1 VRYLEKLIIH
11 LKIKGENMTNMK
23 EPMGIQPEGS
33 QRFMGK
39 DALRMNIMAGRIVA
53 EIIKTTLGPRGMD
66 KMLVEYTGNVMI
78 TNDGATI
85 LNKIDISHPAAKMI
99 VEVARTQDQEVGDG
113 TTTAVV
119 LAGEL
124 LKKAESLLDQDVH
137 VTSITTGYNIAA
149 EKALSILNE
158 IGDKITLDNKE
169 VLLEI
174 AKTSMTGKA
183 AEKSIDKLAKIAV
196 DAIKIVTNTEDGI
209 NSASKNDIK
218 ITVKEGGGLEDSII
232 INGLLVDENRASD
245 SMPQKIKNP
254 KIALLTSPIE
264 VKKTGIDAKIRIT
277 SPENIQ
283 RFIDQEDFMLKR
295 MIDRITNSGANVL
308 ICQKDIDDS
317 ALGYLS
323 KAGVY
328 ALKSVSEKEI
338 KKISKAT
345 GARIV
350 NMALDLEP
358 NDLGKAELVEERKV
372 SDEYMTFIEGC
383 TDPKAASIL
392 VRGGTKQFVETIE
405 RALDDAIG
413 VLITVVKEGVI
424 CTGAGATE
432 MEIAKRLSAFSNS
445 VHGREQLAVKAFA
458 EALEGI
464 PKAIAE
470 NSGLDMIDMLVNLR
484 AAHNKDNA
492 KMGINIKN
500 GKVEDM
506 FKAGVVEPLKIK
518 SQAIKSAAEATVMI
532 LRIDDVLAGKE
543 LAKSEAYRNMSGSA
557 PQMM

>member
-1 VRYLEKLIIH
+1 MRYLEQLIIH
-11 LKIKGENMTNMK
+11 LKIKGENMANMK
-23 EPMGIQPEGS
+23 QPMGIQPEGS
-33 QRFMGK
+33 QRFKGK
-39 DALRMNIMAGRIVA
+39 EALRMNIMAGRIVA

-66 KMLVEYTGNVMI
+66 KMLVEYSGDVMI

-137 VTSITTGYNIAA
+137 VTSITTGYNIAT
-149 EKALSILNE
+149 EKALSILKE
-158 IGDKITLDNKE
+158 IGEKISIDNEK

-183 AEKSIDKLAKIAV
+183 AEKSIEKLAKIAV
-196 DAIKIVTNTEDGI
+196 DAVKIVTNTEDGV
-209 NSASKNDIK
+209 NSISKNDIK
-218 ITVKEGGGLEDSII
+218 ITIKEGGGLEDSAIVK
-232 INGLLVDENRASD
+232 GLLVDENRAYD
-245 SMPQKIKNP
+245 SMPQRIKNA
-254 KIALLTSPIE
+254 KIALLTSPIQ

-277 SPENIQ
+277 SPENVQ
-283 RFIDQEDFMLKR
+283 GFIDQEDFMLKR
-295 MIDRITNSGANVL
+295 MVDRIINAGANVV
-308 ICQKDIDDS
+308 ICQKGIDDG
-317 ALGYLS
+317 ALSYLS
-323 KAGVY
+323 KAGAY

-358 NDLGKAELVEERKV
+358 SDLGKAELVEERKV
-372 SDEYMTFIEGC
+372 GDEYMTFIEGC
-383 TDPKAASIL
+383 VDPKAASIL
-392 VRGGTKQFVETIE
+392 IRGGTKQFVETVE

-413 VLITVVKEGVI
+413 VLITVVKEGAI

-445 VHGREQLAVKAFA
+445 VKGREQLAVKAFA

-470 NSGLDMIDMLVNLR
+470 NSGLDMIDILVNLR
-484 AAHNKDNA
+484 AAHNKDNG
-492 KMGINIKN
+492 KTMGINVKN

-506 FKAGVVEPLKIK
+506 LKAGVVEPLKLK
-518 SQAIKSAAEATVMI
+518 EQAIKSASESVVMI

-543 LAKSEAYRNMSGSA
+543 LAKSEAYRNMSAGSQIA
-557 PQMM
+557 

>member
-1 VRYLEKLIIH
+1 
-11 LKIKGENMTNMK
+11 MTNMK

>member
-1 VRYLEKLIIH
+1 MRYLEQLIIH
-11 LKIKGENMTNMK
+11 LKIKGENVANMK
-23 EPMGIQPEGS
+23 QPMGIQPEGS
-33 QRFMGK
+33 QRFKGK
-39 DALRMNIMAGRIVA
+39 EALRMNIMAGRIVA

-66 KMLVEYTGNVMI
+66 KMLVEYSGDVMI

-137 VTSITTGYNIAA
+137 VTSITTGYNIAT
-149 EKALSILNE
+149 EKALSILKE
-158 IGDKITLDNKE
+158 IGEKISIDNEK

-183 AEKSIDKLAKIAV
+183 AEKSIEKLAKIAV
-196 DAIKIVTNTEDGI
+196 DAVKIVTNTEDGV
-209 NSASKNDIK
+209 NSISKNDIK
-218 ITVKEGGGLEDSII
+218 ITIKEGGGLEDSAIVK
-232 INGLLVDENRASD
+232 GLLVDENRAYD
-245 SMPQKIKNP
+245 SMPQRIKNA
-254 KIALLTSPIE
+254 KIALLTSPIQ

-277 SPENIQ
+277 SPENVQ
-283 RFIDQEDFMLKR
+283 GFIDQEDFMLKR
-295 MIDRITNSGANVL
+295 MVDRIINAGANVV
-308 ICQKDIDDS
+308 ICQKGIDDG
-317 ALGYLS
+317 ALSYLS
-323 KAGVY
+323 KAGAY

-358 NDLGKAELVEERKV
+358 SDLGKAELVEERKV
-372 SDEYMTFIEGC
+372 GDEYMTFIEGC
-383 TDPKAASIL
+383 VDPKAASIL
-392 VRGGTKQFVETIE
+392 IRGGTKQFVETVE

-413 VLITVVKEGVI
+413 VLITVVKEGAI

-445 VHGREQLAVKAFA
+445 VKGREQLAVKAFA

-470 NSGLDMIDMLVNLR
+470 NSGLDMIDILVNLR
-484 AAHNKDNA
+484 AAHNKDNG
-492 KMGINIKN
+492 KTMGINVKN

-506 FKAGVVEPLKIK
+506 LKAGVVEPLKLK
-518 SQAIKSAAEATVMI
+518 EQAIKSASESVVMI

-543 LAKSEAYRNMSGSA
+543 LAKSEAYRNMSAGSQIA
-557 PQMM
+557 

>member
-1 VRYLEKLIIH
+1 
-11 LKIKGENMTNMK
+11 MSNMK
-23 EPMGIQPEGS
+23 QPMGIQPEGS
-33 QRFMGK
+33 QRFKGK

-66 KMLVEYTGNVMI
+66 KMLVESAGEVMI

-85 LNKIDISHPAAKMI
+85 LNRIDISHPAAKMI
-99 VEVARTQDQEVGDG
+99 VEVARTQDQEIGDG

-137 VTSITTGYNIAA
+137 VTSITTGYNIAT
-149 EKALSILNE
+149 EKALSILGDVGEKISMDN
-158 IGDKITLDNKE
+158 DKI
-169 VLLEI
+169 LLEI
-174 AKTSMTGKA
+174 AKTSMTGKS
-183 AEKSIDKLAKIAV
+183 AEKSIGKLAKIAV
-196 DAIKIVTNTEDGI
+196 EAVKIATNTKEGI
-209 NSASKNDIK
+209 NSVSKNDIK
-218 ITVKEGGGLEDSII
+218 ITVKEGGGLEDSAII
-232 INGLLVDENRASD
+232 KGLLVDENRAYD
-245 SMPQKIKNP
+245 SMPQKIKNA
-254 KIALLTSPIE
+254 KIAILTSPIQ

-277 SPENIQ
+277 SPENVQ
-283 RFIDQEDFMLKR
+283 GFIDQEDFMLKR
-295 MIDRITNSGANVL
+295 MIDRIINAGANVV

-317 ALGYLS
+317 ALSYLS
-323 KAGVY
+323 KAGAY

-358 NDLGKAELVEERKV
+358 SDLGKAELVEERKV
-372 SDEYMTFIEGC
+372 GDEYMTFIEGC
-383 TDPKAASIL
+383 VDPKAASIL
-392 VRGGTKQFVETIE
+392 IRGGTKQFVETVE

-413 VLITVVKEGVI
+413 VLITVVKEGAI

-432 MEIAKRLSAFSNS
+432 MEIAKRLSTFSNS
-445 VHGREQLAVKAFA
+445 VKGREQLAVKAFA
-458 EALEGI
+458 EALEAI

-470 NSGLDMIDMLVNLR
+470 NSGFDMIDMLVNLR
-484 AAHNKDNA
+484 AAHNKDNG
-492 KMGINIKN
+492 KSMGINIKN

-506 FKAGVVEPLKIK
+506 LKAGVVEPLKLK
-518 SQAIKSAAEATVMI
+518 EQAIKSASESVVMI

-543 LAKSEAYRNMSGSA
+543 LAKSEAYRNMSAGSQIA
-557 PQMM
+557 

>member
-1 VRYLEKLIIH
+1 
-11 LKIKGENMTNMK
+11 MSNMK
-23 EPMGIQPEGS
+23 QPMGIQPEGS
-33 QRFMGK
+33 QRFKGK

-66 KMLVEYTGNVMI
+66 KMLVESAGEVMI

-85 LNKIDISHPAAKMI
+85 LNRIDISHPAAKMI
-99 VEVARTQDQEVGDG
+99 VEVARTQDQEIGDG

-137 VTSITTGYNIAA
+137 VTSITTGYNIAT
-149 EKALSILNE
+149 EKALSILGDVGEKISMDN
-158 IGDKITLDNKE
+158 DKI
-169 VLLEI
+169 LLEI
-174 AKTSMTGKA
+174 AKTSMTGKS
-183 AEKSIDKLAKIAV
+183 AEKSIEKLAKIAV
-196 DAIKIVTNTEDGI
+196 DAVKIATNTKDGI
-209 NSASKNDIK
+209 NSVSKNDIK
-218 ITVKEGGGLEDSII
+218 ITVKEGGGLEDSAII
-232 INGLLVDENRASD
+232 KGLLVDENRAYD
-245 SMPQKIKNP
+245 SMPQKIKNS
-254 KIALLTSPIE
+254 KIAILTSPIQ

-277 SPENIQ
+277 SPANVQ
-283 RFIDQEDFMLKR
+283 GFIDQEDFMLKR
-295 MIDRITNSGANVL
+295 MVDRIINAGANVV
-308 ICQKDIDDS
+308 ICQKGIDDS
-317 ALGYLS
+317 ALSYLS
-323 KAGVY
+323 KAGAY

-358 NDLGKAELVEERKV
+358 SDLGKAELVEERKV
-372 SDEYMTFIEGC
+372 GDEYMTFIEGC
-383 TDPKAASIL
+383 VDPKAASIL
-392 VRGGTKQFVETIE
+392 IRGGTKQFVETVE
-405 RALDDAIG
+405 RALDDAIS

-432 MEIAKRLSAFSNS
+432 MEIAKRLSTFSNS
-445 VHGREQLAVKAFA
+445 VKGREQLAVKAFA

-484 AAHNKDNA
+484 AAHNKDNG
-492 KMGINIKN
+492 KSMGINIKN

-506 FKAGVVEPLKIK
+506 LKAGVVEPLKLK
-518 SQAIKSAAEATVMI
+518 EQAIKSASESVVMI

-543 LAKSEAYRNMSGSA
+543 LAKSEAYRNMSAGSQIA
-557 PQMM
+557 

>member
-1 VRYLEKLIIH
+1 
-11 LKIKGENMTNMK
+11 MSNMK
-23 EPMGIQPEGS
+23 QPMGIQPEGS
-33 QRFMGK
+33 QRFKGK

-66 KMLVEYTGNVMI
+66 KMLVESAGEVMI

-85 LNKIDISHPAAKMI
+85 LNRIDISHPAAKMI
-99 VEVARTQDQEVGDG
+99 VEVARTQDQEIGDG

-137 VTSITTGYNIAA
+137 VTSITTGYNIAT
-149 EKALSILNE
+149 EKALSILGDVGEE
-158 IGDKITLDNKE
+158 ISMDNDKI
-169 VLLEI
+169 LLEI
-174 AKTSMTGKA
+174 AKTSMTGKS
-183 AEKSIDKLAKIAV
+183 AEKSIEKLAKIAV
-196 DAIKIVTNTEDGI
+196 EAVKIATNTKEGI
-209 NSASKNDIK
+209 NSVSKNDIK
-218 ITVKEGGGLEDSII
+218 ITVKEGGGLEDSAII
-232 INGLLVDENRASD
+232 KGLLVDENRAYD
-245 SMPQKIKNP
+245 SMPQKIKNA
-254 KIALLTSPIE
+254 KIAILTSPIQ

-277 SPENIQ
+277 SPANVQ
-283 RFIDQEDFMLKR
+283 GFIDQEDFMLKR
-295 MIDRITNSGANVL
+295 MVDRIINAGANVV
-308 ICQKDIDDS
+308 ICQKGIDDS
-317 ALGYLS
+317 ALSYLS
-323 KAGVY
+323 KAGAY

-358 NDLGKAELVEERKV
+358 SDLGKAELVEERKV
-372 SDEYMTFIEGC
+372 GDEYMTFIEGC
-383 TDPKAASIL
+383 VDPKAASIL
-392 VRGGTKQFVETIE
+392 IRGGTKQFVETVE

-432 MEIAKRLSAFSNS
+432 MEIAKRLSTFSNS
-445 VHGREQLAVKAFA
+445 VKGREQLAVKAFA

-484 AAHNKDNA
+484 AAHNKDNG
-492 KMGINIKN
+492 KSMGINIRN

-506 FKAGVVEPLKIK
+506 LKAGVVEPLKLK
-518 SQAIKSAAEATVMI
+518 EQAIKSASESVVMI

-543 LAKSEAYRNMSGSA
+543 LAKSEAYRNMSAGSQIA
-557 PQMM
+557 

>member
-1 VRYLEKLIIH
+1 
-11 LKIKGENMTNMK
+11 MSNMK
-23 EPMGIQPEGS
+23 QPMGIQPEGS
-33 QRFMGK
+33 QRFKGK

-66 KMLVEYTGNVMI
+66 KMLVESAGEVMI

-85 LNKIDISHPAAKMI
+85 LNRIDISHPAAKMI
-99 VEVARTQDQEVGDG
+99 VEVARTQDQEIGDG

-137 VTSITTGYNIAA
+137 VTSITTGYNIAT
-149 EKALSILNE
+149 EKALSILGDVGEKISMDN
-158 IGDKITLDNKE
+158 DKI
-169 VLLEI
+169 LLEI
-174 AKTSMTGKA
+174 AKTSMTGKS
-183 AEKSIDKLAKIAV
+183 AEKSIEKLAKIAV
-196 DAIKIVTNTEDGI
+196 DAVKIATNTKDGI
-209 NSASKNDIK
+209 NSVSKNDIK
-218 ITVKEGGGLEDSII
+218 ITVKEGGGLEDSAII
-232 INGLLVDENRASD
+232 KGLLVDENRAYD
-245 SMPQKIKNP
+245 SMPQKIKNA
-254 KIALLTSPIE
+254 KIAILTSPIQ

-277 SPENIQ
+277 SPANVQ
-283 RFIDQEDFMLKR
+283 GFIDQEDFMLKR
-295 MIDRITNSGANVL
+295 MVDRIINAGANVV
-308 ICQKDIDDS
+308 ICQKGIDDS
-317 ALGYLS
+317 ALSYLS
-323 KAGVY
+323 KAGAY

-358 NDLGKAELVEERKV
+358 SDLGKAELVEERKV
-372 SDEYMTFIEGC
+372 GDEYMTFIEGC
-383 TDPKAASIL
+383 VDPKAASIL
-392 VRGGTKQFVETIE
+392 IRGGTKQFVETVE

-432 MEIAKRLSAFSNS
+432 MEIAKRLSTFSNS
-445 VHGREQLAVKAFA
+445 VKGREQLAVKAFA

-484 AAHNKDNA
+484 AAHNKDNG
-492 KMGINIKN
+492 KSMGINIKN

-506 FKAGVVEPLKIK
+506 LKAGVVEPLKLK
-518 SQAIKSAAEATVMI
+518 EQAIKSASESVVMI

-543 LAKSEAYRNMSGSA
+543 LAKSEAYRNMSAGSQIA
-557 PQMM
+557 

>member
-1 VRYLEKLIIH
+1 
-11 LKIKGENMTNMK
+11 MTNMK
-23 EPMGIQPEGS
+23 QPMGIQPEGS
-33 QRFMGK
+33 QRFKGK

-66 KMLVEYTGNVMI
+66 KMLVEYSGDVMI

-99 VEVARTQDQEVGDG
+99 VEVARTQDQEIGDG

-137 VTSITTGYNIAA
+137 VTSIITGYNIASGQ
-149 EKALSILNE
+149 ALSILKD
-158 IGDKITLDNKE
+158 IGDKISIDNEK

-183 AEKSIDKLAKIAV
+183 AEKSIEKLAKIAV
-196 DAIKIVTNTEDGI
+196 DAVKIVTNTKDGV
-209 NSASKNDIK
+209 NSISKNDIK
-218 ITVKEGGGLEDSII
+218 ITVKEGGGLEDSAIVK
-232 INGLLVDENRASD
+232 GLLVDENRAYD
-245 SMPQKIKNP
+245 SMPQKIKNA
-254 KIALLTSPIE
+254 KIALLTSPIQ

-277 SPENIQ
+277 SPENVQ

-295 MIDRITNSGANVL
+295 MVDRITNAGANVV
-308 ICQKDIDDS
+308 ICQKGIDDA
-317 ALGYLS
+317 ALSYLS

-328 ALKSVSEKEI
+328 GLKSVSEKEM

-345 GARIV
+345 GAKIV

-358 NDLGKAELVEERKV
+358 SDLGKAELVEERKV

-383 TDPKAASIL
+383 VDPKAASIL
-392 VRGGTKQFVETIE
+392 IRGGTKQFVETVE

-413 VLITVVKEGVI
+413 VLITVIKEGVI
-424 CTGAGATE
+424 CTGAGASE
-432 MEIAKRLSAFSNS
+432 MEIAKRLSGFSNS
-445 VHGREQLAVKAFA
+445 VKGREQLAVKAFA

-484 AAHNKDNA
+484 AAHNKDNE
-492 KMGINIKN
+492 KSMGINVKN

-506 FKAGVVEPLKIK
+506 LKAGVVEPLKLK
-518 SQAIKSAAEATVMI
+518 EQAIKSAAEAVVMI

-543 LAKSEAYRNMSGSA
+543 LAKSEAYRNMSGWGSQIA
-557 PQMM
+557 

>member
-1 VRYLEKLIIH
+1 
-11 LKIKGENMTNMK
+11 MSNMK
-23 EPMGIQPEGS
+23 QPMGIQPEGS
-33 QRFMGK
+33 QRFKGK

-66 KMLVEYTGNVMI
+66 KMLVESAGEVMI

-85 LNKIDISHPAAKMI
+85 LNRIDISHPAAKMI
-99 VEVARTQDQEVGDG
+99 VEVARTQDQEIGDG

-137 VTSITTGYNIAA
+137 VTSITTGYNIAT
-149 EKALSILNE
+149 EKALSILGDVGEKISMDN
-158 IGDKITLDNKE
+158 DKI
-169 VLLEI
+169 LLEI
-174 AKTSMTGKA
+174 AKTSMTGKS
-183 AEKSIDKLAKIAV
+183 AEKSIEKLAKIAV
-196 DAIKIVTNTEDGI
+196 DAVKIATNTKDGI
-209 NSASKNDIK
+209 NSVSKNDIK
-218 ITVKEGGGLEDSII
+218 ITVKEGGGLEDSAII
-232 INGLLVDENRASD
+232 KGLLVDENRAYD
-245 SMPQKIKNP
+245 SMPQKIKNA
-254 KIALLTSPIE
+254 KIAILTSPIQ

-277 SPENIQ
+277 SPANVQ
-283 RFIDQEDFMLKR
+283 GFIDQEDFMLKR
-295 MIDRITNSGANVL
+295 MVDRIINAGANVV
-308 ICQKDIDDS
+308 ICQKGIDDS
-317 ALGYLS
+317 ALSYLS
-323 KAGVY
+323 KAGAY

-358 NDLGKAELVEERKV
+358 SDLGKAELVEERKV
-372 SDEYMTFIEGC
+372 GDEYMTFIEGC
-383 TDPKAASIL
+383 VDPKAASIL
-392 VRGGTKQFVETIE
+392 IRGGTKQFVETVE

-432 MEIAKRLSAFSNS
+432 MEIAKRLATFSNS
-445 VHGREQLAVKAFA
+445 VKGREQLAVKAFA

-484 AAHNKDNA
+484 AAHNKDNG
-492 KMGINIKN
+492 KSMGINIKN

-506 FKAGVVEPLKIK
+506 LKAGVVEPLKLK
-518 SQAIKSAAEATVMI
+518 EQAIKSASESVVMI

-543 LAKSEAYRNMSGSA
+543 LAKSEAYRNMSAGSQIA
-557 PQMM
+557 

>member
-1 VRYLEKLIIH
+1 MRYLEKLIIH

>member
-1 VRYLEKLIIH
+1 MAN
-11 LKIKGENMTNMK
+11 IKQ
-23 EPMGIQPEGS
+23 PMGIQPEGS
-33 QRFMGK
+33 QRYTGK

-66 KMLVEYTGNVMI
+66 KMLVEYSGDVMI

-124 LKKAESLLDQDVH
+124 LKKAESLLDQDLH
-137 VTSITTGYNIAA
+137 VSTIISGYNIAT
-149 EKALSILNE
+149 EKALNMLNE
-158 IGDKITLDNKE
+158 IGDKISLDDEK
-169 VLLEI
+169 VLLQI

-183 AEKSIDKLAKIAV
+183 AEKSVDKLAKIAV
-196 DAIKIVTNTEDGI
+196 DAVKIVTSTVDGLS
-209 NSASKNDIK
+209 SASKKDIK
-218 ITVKEGGGLEDSII
+218 ITVKEGGGLEDSKII
-232 INGLLVDENRASD
+232 KGLLVDENRAYD
-245 SMPQKIKNP
+245 SMPEKIKNA
-254 KIALLTSPIE
+254 KIAILTSPIE

-277 SPENIQ
+277 SPENVQ
-283 RFIDQEDFMLKR
+283 AFLDQEEFMLKR
-295 MIDRITNSGANVL
+295 MVDRIVNAGANVL
-308 ICQKDIDDS
+308 ICQKGIDES
-317 ALGYLS
+317 ALSFLS
-323 KAGVY
+323 NAGVY

-358 NDLGKAELVEERKV
+358 NDLGKAELVQERKV

-392 VRGGTKQFVETIE
+392 IRGGTKQFVETVE

-413 VLITVVKEGVI
+413 VLLAVVKEGII
-424 CTGAGATE
+424 CTGAGASE
-432 MEIAKRLSAFSNS
+432 MEIAKKLSTFSNS
-445 VHGREQLAVKAFA
+445 LKGREQLAVKAFA

-464 PKAIAE
+464 PKTIAE
-470 NSGLDMIDMLVNLR
+470 NSGLDMIDILVNLR
-484 AAHNKDNA
+484 ASHNKENG
-492 KMGINIKN
+492 KSMGINVKN
-500 GKVEDM
+500 GKIEDM
-506 FKAGVVEPLKIK
+506 SKAGVVEPLKIK
-518 SQAIKSAAEATVMI
+518 EQAIKSAAEATVMI
-532 LRIDDVLAGKE
+532 LRIDDVLAGRE
-543 LAKSEAYRNMSGSA
+543 LAKSEANKGMARSA
-557 PQMM
+557 QDIA

>member
-1 VRYLEKLIIH
+1 
-11 LKIKGENMTNMK
+11 MTNMK
-23 EPMGIQPEGS
+23 QPMGIQPEGS
-33 QRFMGK
+33 QRFKGK

-66 KMLVEYTGNVMI
+66 KMLVEYSGDVMI

-99 VEVARTQDQEVGDG
+99 VEVARTQDQEIGDG

-137 VTSITTGYNIAA
+137 VTSIISGYNIAS
-149 EKALSILNE
+149 EKALSILKD
-158 IGDKITLDNKE
+158 IGDKISIDNEK

-183 AEKSIDKLAKIAV
+183 AEKSIEKLAKIAV
-196 DAIKIVTNTEDGI
+196 DAVKIVTNTKDGV
-209 NSASKNDIK
+209 NSISKNDIK
-218 ITVKEGGGLEDSII
+218 ITVKEGGGLEDSAIVK
-232 INGLLVDENRASD
+232 GLLVDENRAYD
-245 SMPQKIKNP
+245 SMPQKIKNA
-254 KIALLTSPIE
+254 KIALLTSPIQ

-277 SPENIQ
+277 SPENVQ

-295 MIDRITNSGANVL
+295 MVDRITNAGANVV
-308 ICQKDIDDS
+308 ICQKGIDDA
-317 ALGYLS
+317 ALSYLS

-328 ALKSVSEKEI
+328 GLKSVSEKEM

-358 NDLGKAELVEERKV
+358 SDLGKAELVEEKKV

-383 TDPKAASIL
+383 VDPKAASIL
-392 VRGGTKQFVETIE
+392 IRGGTKQFVETVE

-424 CTGAGATE
+424 CTGAGASE
-432 MEIAKRLSAFSNS
+432 MEIAKRLSGFSNS
-445 VHGREQLAVKAFA
+445 VKGREQLAVKAFA

-484 AAHNKDNA
+484 AAHNKDNE
-492 KMGINIKN
+492 KSMGINVKN

-506 FKAGVVEPLKIK
+506 LKAGVVEPLKLK
-518 SQAIKSAAEATVMI
+518 EQAIKSAAEAVVMI

-543 LAKSEAYRNMSGSA
+543 LAKSEAYRNMSGWGSQIA
-557 PQMM
+557 

>member
-1 VRYLEKLIIH
+1 
-11 LKIKGENMTNMK
+11 MTNMK
-23 EPMGIQPEGS
+23 QPMGIQPEGS
-33 QRFMGK
+33 QRFKGK

-66 KMLVEYTGNVMI
+66 KMLVEYSGDVMI

-99 VEVARTQDQEVGDG
+99 VEVARTQDQEIGDG

-137 VTSITTGYNIAA
+137 VTSIISGYNIAS
-149 EKALSILNE
+149 EKALSILKD
-158 IGDKITLDNKE
+158 IGDKISIDNEK

-183 AEKSIDKLAKIAV
+183 AEKSIEKLAKIAV
-196 DAIKIVTNTEDGI
+196 DAVKIVTNTKDGV
-209 NSASKNDIK
+209 NSISKNDIK
-218 ITVKEGGGLEDSII
+218 ITVKEGGGLEDSAIVK
-232 INGLLVDENRASD
+232 GLLVDENRAYD
-245 SMPQKIKNP
+245 SMPQKIKNA
-254 KIALLTSPIE
+254 KIALLTSPIQ

-277 SPENIQ
+277 SPENVQ

-295 MIDRITNSGANVL
+295 MVDRITNAGANVV
-308 ICQKDIDDS
+308 ICQKGIDDA
-317 ALGYLS
+317 ALSYLS
-323 KAGVY
+323 KADVY
-328 ALKSVSEKEI
+328 GLKSVSEKEM

-345 GARIV
+345 GAKIV

-358 NDLGKAELVEERKV
+358 SDLGKAELVEERKV

-383 TDPKAASIL
+383 VDPKAASIL
-392 VRGGTKQFVETIE
+392 IRGGTKQFVETVE

-424 CTGAGATE
+424 CTGAGASE
-432 MEIAKRLSAFSNS
+432 MEIAKRLSGFSNS
-445 VHGREQLAVKAFA
+445 VKGREQLAVKAFA

-484 AAHNKDNA
+484 AAHNKDNE
-492 KMGINIKN
+492 KSMGINVKN

-506 FKAGVVEPLKIK
+506 LKAGVVEPLKLK
-518 SQAIKSAAEATVMI
+518 EQAIKSAAEAVVMI

-543 LAKSEAYRNMSGSA
+543 LAKSEAYRNMSGWGSQIA
-557 PQMM
+557 